1 MVHEPG
7 NGDHGRPTR
16 ECGGLQVLITTG
28 GYLQSEVAA
37 NGRTRSLCPAA
48 VVMTSRGE
56 RAAKLGSM
64 PSAASTLRG
73 NRVHAVLPTPS

>member
-1 MVHEPG
+1 MSLG
-7 NGDHGRPTR
+7 TAITDDRPA
-16 ECGGLQVLITTG
+16 ECGGLQVLIKTG
-28 GYLQSEVAA
+28 CYLQSEVAA

-73 NRVHAVLPTPS
+73 NRVHAVLPIPS

>member
-1 MVHEPG
+1 MSLG
-7 NGDHGRPTR
+7 TAITDDRPA
-16 ECGGLQVLITTG
+16 ECGGFRGLIKTG
-28 GYLQSEVAA
+28 CYLQIEVAA
-37 NGRTRSLCPAA
+37 NGRTRMLCQAA

-73 NRVHAVLPTPS
+73 NRVHAVLPIPS

>member
-56 RAAKLGSM
+56 RAARLGGM

-73 NRVHAVLPTPS
+73 NRVRAVLPIPS

>member
-1 MVHEPG
+1 MSLG
-7 NGDHGRPTR
+7 TATTDDRPV

-37 NGRTRSLCPAA
+37 NGRTRTVCPDA

-56 RAAKLGSM
+56 RAERPGGM
-64 PSAASTLRG
+64 PSAAITLRG
-73 NRVHAVLPTPS
+73 GRVHAVLPIPS